1 MQTLIQNLEIG
12 PNREPAAMPPGG
24 VETIG
29 PKNPLDVP
37 FLFAQETEMFNGQ
50 ERRYNDITTWAAEVL
65 DGSMRTSFEY
75 TFDGEELY
83 AGDGSPMGP
92 IFDKAIEDA
101 YKIAELEPVL
111 AVEVGRRKTERAEYD
126 DMLEMASG
134 KGFNTMLVI
143 SDFPEALKGFGRD
156 AGGYNTT
163 RMQTMARAITRT
175 EDGKIRIVSQTLDR
189 SDRDGLESIY
199 RQFGLKPEPGELL
212 GQRMYMDLGAS
223 EQDAVMDRIVNTYDR
238 TLGLKHGRNFYA
250 GRTPAE
256 VENTYNFVIRQDDLI
271 NAYLANENDD
281 NKYALA
287 AALDSR
293 WKRNKNFSPS
303 IDIPEFQGGLVSAQM
318 EMSVAAEMS
327 RRQGKTYSGCGY
339 TAGGSGL
346 GAPME
351 FAILGYGNLAADG
364 SQSSLLSDEYGPRVF
379 SCGKGHLN
387 TRPYRELIPCCTTC
401 GVSVKC

>member
-1 MQTLIQNLEIG
+1 MG
-12 PNREPAAMPPGG
+12 PESPF
-24 VETIG
+24 
-29 PKNPLDVP
+29 DVP
-37 FLFAQETEMFNGQ
+37 FLLAQQHEGINGQ

-75 TFDGEELY
+75 TFDGQELY

-101 YKIAELEPVL
+101 YKIAEMEPVL

-126 DMLEMASG
+126 DMLEMATG

-156 AGGYNTT
+156 AGGYNTQ
-163 RMQTMARAITRT
+163 RMQTMARAITRLP
-175 EDGKIRIVSQTLDR
+175 DGKIKIVSQTLDK

-212 GQRMYMDLGAS
+212 GQRMYMDLSAA
-223 EQDAVMDRIVNTYDR
+223 EQEGVMDKIVNAYDR

-256 VENTYNFVIRQDDLI
+256 MENTYNFVIRQTDLI
-271 NAYLANENDD
+271 NAYLANDNDD

-293 WKRNKNFSPS
+293 WKSNKNFSPS
-303 IDIPEFQGGLVSAQM
+303 IDIDAPYGALTSAQM
-318 EMSVAAEMS
+318 EMNVAAEIS
-327 RRQGKTYSGCGY
+327 RRMGKTYSGCGY
-339 TAGGSGL
+339 TAGGNV

-351 FAILGYGNLAADG
+351 FAILGYGNLAANG
-364 SQSSLLSDEYGPRVF
+364 SQASLLSDEFGPRVF
-379 SCGKGHLN
+379 SCGRGHLN

-401 GVSVKC
+401 GISVKC